1 MNLFRDKHKST
12 APVIIFD
19 IRSGSIGA
27 ALITFKTG
35 GVPTVLHSIRTP
47 ISFQKEIRPDLFLKR
62 MLGTLEGVALELEQ
76 KGIAKLDRGLF
87 GPKKIGQILCV
98 FSSPWY
104 TSQNKIL
111 TIERKKSF
119 TVSTDFIG
127 KMLSKAKKHFEKSVE
142 ENEATKHIRNPQV
155 IESNVIYT
163 TLNGYKT
170 SNPYGRKANSVE
182 IAVFFSLISCDV
194 SKMVT
199 EVFEKVFNT
208 REISFH
214 SFALTSFSVI
224 RDIFHAEENFLIMDI
239 SGEIT
244 DISLIREGVLLET
257 VSFPIGKFSM
267 LRRIAYALKT
277 IPEEAHSL
285 VRLHFESKRKGTPA
299 VEKEL
304 EAAEKEWQSMLGQA
318 LTDLSE
324 GILLPKTVFLTV
336 DSDLGEW
343 FRCIISGYALGQ
355 ESFTAGPFSV
365 VTLNGTKFHKYYD
378 VRKGVESD
386 SFLGLE
392 TLFFHKVL
400 VK

>member
-1 MNLFRDKHKST
+1 MKLFRNKYQST

-19 IRSGSIGA
+19 IGSGSIGA
-27 ALITFKTG
+27 ALVTFKTG
-35 GVPTVLHSIRTP
+35 GIPSVLHSIRTP

-104 TSQNKIL
+104 TSQTKIL

-119 TVSTDFIG
+119 TVSTNFIE
-127 KMLSKAKKHFEKSVE
+127 KMLSRAKKHFEKSVGE
-142 ENEATKHIRNPQV
+142 HETTKHIRNPKI

-170 SNPYGRKANSVE
+170 IDPYGRKANSVE
-182 IAVFFSLISCDV
+182 IAVFFSLISGDV

-214 SFALTSFSVI
+214 SFALASFSVI
-224 RDIFHAEENFLIMDI
+224 RDIFHTEENYLIMDI

-244 DISLIREGVLLET
+244 DISLVREGVLLET

-267 LRRIAYALKT
+267 LRGIAHALKT

-285 VRLHFESKRKGTPA
+285 IRLHFESNKKSTPA
-299 VEKEL
+299 VKKEL
-304 EAAEKEWQSMLGQA
+304 EAAEKEWQSMLSRA
-318 LTDLSE
+318 LSDLSG

-343 FRCIISGYALGQ
+343 FRNIISGDTLSQ
-355 ESFTAGPFSV
+355 ERFTAGPLSV
-365 VTLNGTKFHKYYD
+365 VMLNGAKFHKYYN
-378 VRKGVESD
+378 VQKGVESD